1 MRDEQLTLDM
11 QPLIGPPSG
20 ESHQEKFWAFHEA
33 NPQVMAN
40 LERLARRR
48 IAAGRTH
55 LSMKK
60 LWEDLRDE
68 YLERTTGD
76 VFKLNNNYTAYYARE
91 IVRLHPQWAPLFS
104 MRAVKAS

>member
-1 MRDEQLTLDM
+1 MTEQLTLDM

-40 LERLARRR
+40 LERLARRE
-48 IAAGRTH
+48 IAAGEKC
-55 LSMKK
+55 LSMKE
-60 LWEDLRDE
+60 LWETLRKT
-68 YLERTTGD
+68 YRRTSGGA
-76 VFKLNNNYTAYYARE
+76 FKLNNNYTAYYARE